1 MDKKLIRQE
10 LSKDIYDYCIDHHV
24 NTQMDDRN
32 QHELA
37 YYKKMVY
44 KVMKALNKDVN

>member
-10 LSKDIYDYCIDHHV
+10 LSKDIYDYCINHHV
-24 NTQMDDRN
+24 NTQMDDRR
-32 QHELA
+32 QQDME